1 MNKRPVMLI
10 IMDGYGLASPS
21 EGNAV
26 SMANKPNLDK
36 IFQTYN
42 TATLEASGE
51 AVGLPEGQMGNSEV
65 GHMNIGAGR
74 IVWQSLSR
82 INNAIKSG
90 EFENNEAINE
100 AIDMALKTGKKFH
113 ILGLCSDGGV
123 HSHTSHIIAIAN
135 LAHKKGIKDVYYH
148 AFLDGRDVPPTSAQQ
163 YLIKIINDGKVRLA
177 TVGGRYYGMDR
188 DKNYDRIEK
197 AYNAMVRNIGPHHQD
212 PFKALED
219 SYAEGVTDEFVVPF
233 IVDETGMIEDGDS
246 VVFANFRPDRAI
258 EISTALSNPNGI
270 VYNPEKPYRLNT
282 IGGPKNLTFV
292 CMMKYADQV
301 KGKLAFGLQ
310 ELNHM
315 LGEVVSES
323 GLKQLRIAE
332 TEKYAHVTFFFDG
345 GVDKVYD
352 GEDRILVD
360 SPKVA
365 TYDLKP
371 EMSAYEVTDKVVEAI
386 NSSKYDLII
395 LNFANCDMVGHTG
408 VIPAAVKAVETVDT
422 CVGRVVDALTQVGG
436 VAIITADHGN
446 AEKELDEEGKTYTA
460 HTTNLVPVVI
470 TDETLKIREGILSD
484 LAPTLLELLGLP
496 VPEEMTSKSIIVH
509 EENQGS

>member
-1 MNKRPVMLI
+1 MKPVMLI
-10 IMDGYGLASPS
+10 IMDGYGIAVPS

-26 SMANKPNLDK
+26 SLANKPNIDRL
-36 IFQTYN
+36 FSTYS
-42 TATLEASGE
+42 TSTLQASGE

-82 INNAIKSG
+82 INNAIKTG
-90 EFENNEAINE
+90 EFDNNEAINE
-100 AIDMALKTGKKFH
+100 AIDNALKMGKKFH

-148 AFLDGRDVPPTSAQQ
+148 AFLDGRDVPPTSASEP
-163 YLIKIINDGKVRLA
+163 LSKIIKEGKVKVA

-197 AYNAMVRNIGPHHQD
+197 AYDAMVRNIGPHYDD
-212 PFKALED
+212 PFKALEE
-219 SYAEGVTDEFVVPF
+219 SYANEITDEFVVPF
-233 IVDETGMIEDGDS
+233 IVDENGMIGDGDS

-258 EISTALSNPNGI
+258 QIATALSNPTGI
-270 VYNPEKPYRLNT
+270 VYHPDKPYRLNT

-292 CMMKYADQV
+292 SMMKYADSV

-310 ELNHM
+310 ELNNI
-315 LGEVVSES
+315 LGEVVSEA
-323 GLKQLRIAE
+323 GLTQLRIAE

-345 GVDKVYD
+345 GVDKVLP
-352 GEDRILVD
+352 GEDRILVA

-365 TYDLKP
+365 TYDLLP
-371 EMSAYEVTDKVVEAI
+371 QMSAVEVTDKVVEAI
-386 NSSKYDLII
+386 KSLKYDLII
-395 LNFANCDMVGHTG
+395 LNYANCDMVGHTG
-408 VIPAAVKAVETVDT
+408 VIEAAVKAVETVDA
-422 CVGRVVDALTQVGG
+422 CVGRCVEALDEVGG
-436 VAIITADHGN
+436 VALITADHGN
-446 AEKELDEEGKTYTA
+446 AEQMLDAEGNIHTA

-470 TDETLKIREGILSD
+470 TSSNYKLTDGILAD

-496 VPEEMTSKSIIVH
+496 IPEEMTAKSIIVH
-509 EENQGS
+509 EEA